1 MLSFQTAT
9 DKLRKKQAGSPIIC
23 GAIPVSEP
31 DRNGGSR
38 CVRNMVCRVLPENR
52 NLATIMRHFYI
63 PLFALSLWTMVACGS
78 MQAEENHDAPPLPDA
93 VMVAEMYGHY
103 INGEFDA
110 YVGYMESLDHV
121 TEEYRSQM
129 AALFKQRHRAQV
141 EENGGPIA
149 CRLIDVKPNDSC
161 TYAEVYVEVTF
172 KDRTYEEIMLPMV
185 RVNDVWRLR

>member
-1 MLSFQTAT
+1 
-9 DKLRKKQAGSPIIC
+9 
-23 GAIPVSEP
+23 
-31 DRNGGSR
+31 
-38 CVRNMVCRVLPENR
+38 
-52 NLATIMRHFYI
+52 MRHFYI